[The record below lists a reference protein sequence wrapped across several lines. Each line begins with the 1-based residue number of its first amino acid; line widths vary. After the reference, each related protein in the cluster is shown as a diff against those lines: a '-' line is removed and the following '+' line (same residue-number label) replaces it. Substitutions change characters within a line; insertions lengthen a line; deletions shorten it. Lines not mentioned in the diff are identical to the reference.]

1 MAENENQEAGA
12 NQEAEAST
20 QENQEGEKS
29 RSQESILAEMNRKYN
44 KISEE
49 NSRMSQM
56 LEQLAARQQ
65 QPVQQVN
72 QQTDDAKELAD
83 LVYSNP
89 AEYAR
94 RVTEKATK
102 QATQAVQHTLT
113 QQQQTNTVLTQLASE
128 YPELSDNSSELTT
141 KAVNIYKQMSPE
153 ERLSPS
159 AYKIAV
165 RDAAADLGLL
175 PKARRA
181 KASNNEPNIGN
192 SNNAVND
199 IAKGQQRAAAKNTSK
214 ASERTLAFAELMGLD
229 VSKKEVIENLNK
241 RTQEVA
247 IKRRSSN

>member
-1 MAENENQEAGA
+1 
-12 NQEAEAST
+12 
-20 QENQEGEKS
+20 
-29 RSQESILAEMNRKYN
+29 MNRKYN

-49 NSRMSQM
+49 NQRMSQM

-65 QPVQQVN
+65 QQPAQQVN
-72 QQTDDAKELAD
+72 QQNDEKELAD

-102 QATQAVQHTLT
+102 QATQAVQQTIT

-128 YPELSDNSSELTT
+128 YPELADNSSELTT
-141 KAVNIYKQMSPE
+141 KAVNIYKNMPPE
-153 ERLSPS
+153 ERMSPS

-175 PKARRA
+175 PKARRGP
-181 KASNNEPNIGN
+181 KSGSNEPNISN

-199 IAKGQQRAAAKNTSK
+199 IAKGQQRVAAKSTAK
-214 ASERTLAFAELMGLD
+214 ASERTLALAELMGFD
-229 VSKKEVIENLNK
+229 ISKKEVVENLNK

-247 IKRRSSN
+247 AKRRSNN